1 LRRWTIIAIMA
12 TATLV
17 ATAPLASAD
26 PGERLRRTRAEL
38 REVRA
43 SNEFLEQANDR
54 LADQRDV
61 ALDGRDRAEAGVR
74 ALEIESRNWRYAA
87 YALAL
92 ITAATWLIAVSRRR
106 DTVRIKIPD
115 TIEELE
121 RIDDPADR

>member
-1 LRRWTIIAIMA
+1 MA